1 MGLGDEREYFCTVLH
16 FDYFIDYIGFYSH
29 RNHTASRLNNKSFRQ
44 PEFNPV
50 CQKRDLDEIQ
60 IVERKPNQRFF
71 ANYRRRLTI
80 HYFYK
85 IIEK

>member
-1 MGLGDEREYFCTVLH
+1 MGLGDECEYFCAVFN
-16 FDYFIDYIGFYSH
+16 FDDYIDYIGFYSH
-29 RNHTASRLNNKSFRQ
+29 RNHTASRLNKKPFRL

-60 IVERKPNQRFF
+60 IVARKPNQRFF
-71 ANYRRRLTI
+71 ANYRRRPTI

-85 IIEK
+85 ITEK